1 MKREEREIWSSQIL
15 SLDCQVEE
23 RCECQPLSSLHQ
35 QIGQNDTGEVRPVT
49 PATPE
54 LNTYL
59 RAALAGQFPRS
70 APLSVLLLHIS
81 QLEHIHIAPNTAIL
95 HRRQRYHA
103 PASFLDQA
111 LANIL
116 RAIRGS
122 DRVIRHAGSG
132 AAIILPGVD
141 QEGAF
146 RIVERVFHSVSLLQS
161 ETVIPPLRRETDIFI
176 GMGTYPTPGG
186 TLEELLYRASSVAH
200 RLTMR
205 PAVSTPRNARADER
219 DERARGE
226 DGAEEANKVARAF
239 GVPFMS
245 LPERVPPRL
254 KQLIP
259 YQLARE
265 LRCAPVGR
273 DHNRLTVAM
282 ARPNDTES
290 ISLLGQT
297 TSMVIFPVSC
307 ELPALDALLS
317 HEW

>member
-1 MKREEREIWSSQIL
+1 MKRDEWGISSLQIR
-15 SLDCQVEE
+15 SLESQAAE
-23 RCECQPLSSLHQ
+23 RCDCLPLSSLYQ
-35 QIGQNDTGEVRPVT
+35 QAKQDEAGELRPVT

-54 LNTYL
+54 LNSYL
-59 RAALAGQFPRS
+59 RASLAEQFPRS

-81 QLEHIHIAPNTAIL
+81 QLEYLHIAPNSAVL

-103 PASFLDQA
+103 PSSFLEQV

-116 RAIRGS
+116 RTIRSS
-122 DRVIRHAGSG
+122 DEVITHGGTG

-146 RIVERVFHSVSLLQS
+146 GIVERVFHSVSLLQS
-161 ETVIPPLRRETDIFI
+161 ETVIPPLKRETDIFI
-176 GMGTYPTPGG
+176 GIGTYPKPGG
-186 TLEELLYRASSVAH
+186 TLEELLYHTSSVAH

-205 PAVSTPRNARADER
+205 PAVSTPRNTRAGEH
-219 DERARGE
+219 DERAK
-226 DGAEEANKVARAF
+226 EEEELNKAGQAF
-239 GVPFMS
+239 GVPFMC
-245 LPERVPPRL
+245 LPERVPARL

-282 ARPNDTES
+282 ARPNDSET
-290 ISLLGQT
+290 IHLLRQT

-307 ELPALDALLS
+307 ELTALDSLLS